1 VCRAARGLSRAVAR
15 MGGGRSSG
23 PSKRSGSP
31 LAGWA
36 FRRSHLTA
44 RSVCRQPIMDPR
56 SDDAASNRRRG
67 FGGRGAWSSASS
79 LLGSPGA
86 VGSGGSDLGGVSGHM
101 GASKVGRWGWSLRS
115 APGLSWVLVA
125 GGSAAATRWSMG
137 GRPDRNAARPRRSLG
152 VDHRWVAVTDRRL
165 AGAGRTIIEMN
176 GAATQG
182 ATGKSRC
189 AQATLAGRAVG
200 VAPSARTSSPAARRM

>member
-44 RSVCRQPIMDPR
+44 RSVCRHPIMDPR

-67 FGGRGAWSSASS
+67 FGGRDAWSWASS

-86 VGSGGSDLGGVSGHM
+86 VGSGGSDLGGVQVM
-101 GASKVGRWGWSLRS
+101 GASGVGRWGWSLRS

-137 GRPDRNAARPRRSLG
+137 GRPDRKAARPRRSLG
-152 VDHRWVAVTDRRL
+152 VDHRRVAVTDRRL

-176 GAATQG
+176 GAATQE

-200 VAPSARTSSPAARRM
+200 VAQSARTSSPAARRM